1 MWQIEF
7 SSAEFLPYLPEGAQV
22 NPGGYG
28 FELAHWLSRTLAE
41 RGVITSYP
49 VSEDWG
55 WLLEYIDGDLEVTIG
70 CASMANEEEGY
81 AGKPVSWSIFVRPHK
96 SMKRLFGRRSEVSV
110 PTLLTDTIKS
120 ALAARSIEVQHV
132 EA

>member
-1 MWQIEF
+1 M
-7 SSAEFLPYLPEGAQV
+7 
-22 NPGGYG
+22 
-28 FELAHWLSRTLAE
+28 
-41 RGVITSYP
+41 ITSYP